1 MLAITNPGNSIELG
15 GSNIMKNWK
24 ISSRLKLL
32 MGALLTLAMVI
43 GGMGWFHSIVTDRAL
58 KSLYDNRLVALAQL
72 SLVKEKT
79 LDNRLKIYEAV
90 RSPDRMNEYRQA
102 ITANA
107 AEITYNLNA
116 YMTTAMGS
124 QEKALADKLLE
135 VRKRY
140 LEEALKPA
148 MEAMTTGDTSKIGG
162 MLESKVRPL
171 YNEVKVANDE
181 LIQLQLN
188 EAKNLYNDMVT
199 FTNKMTVAFMIVII
213 GGGSAAIWFGL
224 SIINGINRSITE
236 LRGVMVKMAVDGNLT
251 VRSKVFG
258 KGEIG
263 QAAIAFNS
271 LIDTFAKIIQQV
283 NSSARSVSATAAQL
297 SDTSRQIEQGSQI
310 QSDAA
315 ATTAAA
321 VEEMTVSISS
331 VSANTNDVS
340 KLSEKSLQQ
349 TQQGNTN
356 VQTMLGEIQHVQES
370 VNQIANAVEVFVV
383 NIQSIS
389 SMTQQVKEIAD
400 QTNLLALNAAIEAAR
415 AGEQGRGFAVVAD
428 EVRKLAEKS
437 GKSASEIDK
446 VTSSLNQQSAVVEEM
461 VNNGLRSLNA
471 TQEQAARVSKTLK
484 DAGQSVLESTHGV
497 TDIAAAVS
505 EQSAAS
511 TEIARNVEKIAQ
523 MSEDNYA
530 SVQSNTKDVVQLDK
544 LANELLEAVSKFKV

>member
-1 MLAITNPGNSIELG
+1 
-15 GSNIMKNWK
+15 MKNWK

-32 MGALLTLAMVI
+32 MGALLALAMVI

-58 KSLYDNRLVALAQL
+58 KSLYDDRLVALAQL
-72 SLVKEKT
+72 SVIKEKT
-79 LDNRLKIYEAV
+79 LDNRMKLYEAV
-90 RSPDRMNEYRQA
+90 RSPDRTNEYRQD
-102 ITANA
+102 ISDNA
-107 AEITYNLNA
+107 AEVTNNLNA
-116 YMTTAMGS
+116 YMTTAMDAR
-124 QEKALADKLLE
+124 EKALAEKLIE
-135 VRKRY
+135 ARKRY
-140 LEEALKPA
+140 LEEVLKPA
-148 MEAMTTGDTSKIGG
+148 MEAMTNGETSKIGS

-171 YNEVKVANDE
+171 YNEVKDANDE

-188 EAKNLYNDMVT
+188 EAKNLNNDMVT
-199 FTNKMTVAFMIVII
+199 FTKKMTVAFMIVIV

-236 LRGVMVKMAVDGNLT
+236 LRGVMVKMATDGNLT

-283 NSSARSVSATAAQL
+283 NSSAKSVSATAAQL
-297 SDTSRQIEQGSQI
+297 SDTSKQIEQGSQT